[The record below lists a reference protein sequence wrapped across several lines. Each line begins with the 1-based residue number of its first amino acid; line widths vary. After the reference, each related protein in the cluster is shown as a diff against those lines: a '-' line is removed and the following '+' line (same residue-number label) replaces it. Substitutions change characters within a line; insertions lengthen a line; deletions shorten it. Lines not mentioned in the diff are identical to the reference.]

1 MTKNQVRGGGGREH
15 DPVFPD
21 AGLGINR
28 GDAAIERLAGHS
40 NLNDQKS
47 GRGMGMSEI
56 FVRPGDDRASER
68 GSESRSVRGAVLTH
82 TLQPGRPSRSSRSYR
97 RLKRF
102 K

>member
-56 FVRPGDDRASER
+56 FVRPGDDRHIGPR
-68 GSESRSVRGAVLTH
+68 LGFPQRDQG
-82 TLQPGRPSRSSRSYR
+82 PG
-97 RLKRF
+97 
-102 K
+102 